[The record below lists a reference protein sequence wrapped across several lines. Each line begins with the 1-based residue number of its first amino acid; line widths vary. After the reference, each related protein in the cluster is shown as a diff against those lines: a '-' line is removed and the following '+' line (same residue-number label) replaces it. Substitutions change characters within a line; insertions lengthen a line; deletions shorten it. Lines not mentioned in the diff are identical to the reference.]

1 MSKLKK
7 ILNTVI
13 IFIVVMFII
22 CFMFSLYKVLVG
34 NIPLSDIF
42 SETGLY
48 FLYIIGKSYFFEKF
62 A

>member
-34 NIPLSDIF
+34 DIPLSDI
-42 SETGLY
+42 
-48 FLYIIGKSYFFEKF
+48 
-62 A
+62 